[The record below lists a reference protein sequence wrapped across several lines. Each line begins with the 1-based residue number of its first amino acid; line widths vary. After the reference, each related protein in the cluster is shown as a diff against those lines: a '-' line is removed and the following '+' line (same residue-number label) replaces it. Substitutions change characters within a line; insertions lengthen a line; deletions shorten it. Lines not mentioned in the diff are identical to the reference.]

1 MAYGIQISNSDGDVY
16 FDTTKI
22 TWNYL
27 ASVTQAANTGANYQ
41 INAMQHCSEF
51 MTMRFHVNKAP
62 GDQEAYLHN
71 VSVSAASNVLGITTG
86 GTAGKVDTLVVLF
99 GR

>member
-1 MAYGIQISNSDGDVY
+1 MAHGIQIAKSNGDVY

-41 INAMQHCSEF
+41 ISAMQYCSEF

-71 VSVSAASNVLGITTG
+71 VSVSSTANVLGITIG
-86 GTAGKVDTLVVLF
+86 DTAGKVDTLVVLF